1 MIPPNSWH
9 KNYSLYVNR
18 FFELKFDKRG
28 NFRMA
33 RGSERRG
40 IVFTHFKRA
49 GGLGKGVGGGGGG
62 RVLQARL
69 AFSFVL

>member
-1 MIPPNSWH
+1 
-9 KNYSLYVNR
+9 
-18 FFELKFDKRG
+18 
-28 NFRMA
+28 MA

-49 GGLGKGVGGGGGG
+49 YVLGKGVGGGVGGG
-62 RVLQARL
+62 GGGGGGGVLQARL